1 MIKHQLFH
9 CPCKLINYSDKL
21 APLLLLLFI
30 YEKISLDKIVYTL
43 MMSSPIFF
51 DKKIH
56 GCRDFLPIHR
66 ISQLFDVI
74 LRITTLAM

>member
-1 MIKHQLFH
+1 
-9 CPCKLINYSDKL
+9 
-21 APLLLLLFI
+21 
-30 YEKISLDKIVYTL
+30 

-74 LRITTLAM
+74 LRITTLAMEKVVCVMSQMFRAS